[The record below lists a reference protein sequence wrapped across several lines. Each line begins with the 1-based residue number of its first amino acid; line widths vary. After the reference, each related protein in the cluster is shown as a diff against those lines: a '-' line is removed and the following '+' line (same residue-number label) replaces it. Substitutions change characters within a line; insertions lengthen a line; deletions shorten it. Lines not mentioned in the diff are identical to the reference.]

1 LAGLALTDHRE
12 RFETLRRVYVG
23 DVPYELESVW
33 YHYDQPIFKFKGVDS
48 IGAAEPLAGSE
59 LTIPAEERFP
69 LEQDE
74 FYLSDLVGCLMVDDS
89 SGREIGKVTGWQETG
104 GPVVLE
110 VDDGRLLVPFA
121 KSILKRIDPVARVIR
136 SELPEGLE
144 DLNG

>member
-1 LAGLALTDHRE
+1 
-12 RFETLRRVYVG
+12 
-23 DVPYELESVW
+23 
-33 YHYDQPIFKFKGVDS
+33 VDS

-74 FYLSDLVGCLMVDDS
+74 FYLSDLIGCLMVDDS

-121 KSILKRIDPVARVIR
+121 KSILKRIDPAARVIR